1 MMEYEHTQDRMSTGP
16 LADWRIYSGY
26 GMLARGLAFPLVFL
40 LLISSNFWRGSSTFD
55 PLDIVFLLIFGYAFA
70 DRFLTFAW
78 SHNRRYIHVP
88 RARVEDVAKAV
99 ERALDD
105 KFITYRKKGV
115 FPPTSVRGNRLV
127 QRYVLERYDVTV
139 VLAEGQRGPCV
150 CIGPE
155 NDKTEEQMIQLVI
168 AVSNNLSRLAP
179 SEPGGSVPQ
188 SPLAGLEDL

>member
-1 MMEYEHTQDRMSTGP
+1 MEYEHTQDRMSTGP

-55 PLDIVFLLIFGYAFA
+55 PLDIVFLLIFGYAFT

-88 RARVEDVAKAV
+88 RARIEDVAKAV

-105 KFITYRKKGV
+105 KFITYRKKGI